1 MQAINDAALEQLF
14 SGDGARSHNAW
25 QQKDVS
31 DSVLHKLV
39 ELVNLGPTSVNCEP
53 ARFVFVKSAE
63 EKERLLPMLSSGN
76 RVKTQQAPVCAIIG
90 YDLKFYEQLPRLFPH
105 KDMRPLFTGAP
116 DKIEESAFRNG
127 TLQGG
132 YFILAARLL
141 GLDVGPMSGFDHAA
155 VDASYFAGTDI
166 KANFLCN
173 LGYGEP
179 SALMQRL
186 PRLPFDDCAKIV

>member
-1 MQAINDAALEQLF
+1 MQPINDAALEQLF
-14 SGDGARSHNAW
+14 SGDNARSHNAW
-25 QQKDVS
+25 QQKDVPN
-31 DSVLHKLV
+31 SVLQRLV

-53 ARFVFVKSAE
+53 ARFVFVKSAA

-76 RVKTQQAPVCAIIG
+76 RAKTQQAPVCAIIG

-116 DKIEESAFRNG
+116 DKIEESALRNG

-141 GLDVGPMSGFDHAA
+141 GLDCGPMSGFDPGA
-155 VDASYFAGTDI
+155 VNEAYFAGTDV